1 MQAAPAASSNPYGLI
16 PALEQGG
23 IIAISVFAIL
33 VIMSIFS
40 FYILF
45 TKLMQ
50 QQKIISQGRKVR
62 SSFWN
67 SANLREAARSWKR
80 AAPIAR
86 SSTTRCVAQ
95 DQHGKLTDPID
106 QHDWMANSLA
116 RSQGS
121 IGSRLGEG
129 LAFLATVGSTA
140 PFIGLFG
147 TVVGIYRAL
156 IKIGASGQASID
168 AVAGPVGEALIMTA
182 LGLVVAVPAV
192 LAYNWLIRRNKS
204 IMEDL
209 AAFTND
215 LHGYLMS
222 GGAVKPRVRRN
233 GTGGR
238 PAPRA
243 APRPSARS
251 EPLRTG
257 APRRPPSDRR
267 PPSNRRGPARP
278 LEPDLRSIEEGKN
291 EPHGRN
297 VIQEGE
303 EDVPMSDINV
313 VPLTDVMLVL
323 LIIFLIAV
331 PS

>member
-1 MQAAPAASSNPYGLI
+1 MQAAPAATQYGI
-16 PALEQGG
+16 GQALQQGG
-23 IIAISVFAIL
+23 IITWSVFIIL
-33 VIMSIFS
+33 VVMSIFS

-50 QQKIISQGRKVR
+50 QQKIILQGRKVR
-62 SSFWN
+62 ASFWN
-67 SANLREAARSWKR
+67 SPNLREAATKLDAKSAYRSIVED
-80 AAPIAR
+80 ALQ
-86 SSTTRCVAQ
+86 AQ

-116 RSQGS
+116 RSQGA
-121 IGSRLGEG
+121 IAARLGEG

-156 IKIGASGQASID
+156 IKIGSSGEASINT
-168 AVAGPVGEALIMTA
+168 VAGPVGEALIMTA

-209 AAFTND
+209 GAFTND

-222 GGAVKPRVRRN
+222 GGSVKPRFRGATDSSVK
-233 GTGGR
+233 GT
-238 PAPRA
+238 A
-243 APRPSARS
+243 ATRSAGSPTQPGS

-257 APRRPPSDRR
+257 RTATGAEATPT
-267 PPSNRRGPARP
+267 
-278 LEPDLRSIEEGKN
+278 
-291 EPHGRN
+291 N
-297 VIQEGE
+297 VK
-303 EDVPMSDINV
+303 
-313 VPLTDVMLVL
+313 
-323 LIIFLIAV
+323 
-331 PS
+331 

>member
-1 MQAAPAASSNPYGLI
+1 MQAAEHAAGTNPYGLI
-16 PALEQGG
+16 PALQQGG
-23 IIAISVFAIL
+23 IIAWSVFFLL
-33 VIMSIFS
+33 VGMSIFS

-50 QQKIISQGRKVR
+50 QQKIIAQGRKVR
-62 SSFWN
+62 ASFWN
-67 SANLREAARSWKR
+67 SPNLREAATKLEPKSAYR
-80 AAPIAR
+80 AIVDDALIA
-86 SSTTRCVAQ
+86 Q
-95 DQHGKLTDPID
+95 EQHGKLTDPID

-116 RSQGS
+116 RSQGA
-121 IGSRLGEG
+121 IGARLGEG

-156 IKIGASGQASID
+156 IKIGAAGQASID

-222 GGAVKPRVRRN
+222 EGRVKPVMA
-233 GTGGR
+233 GTTGPGVKGSAQTKTGS
-238 PAPRA
+238 APTQ
-243 APRPSARS
+243 PGS
-251 EPLRTG
+251 EPLRPGRTPTG
-257 APRRPPSDRR
+257 AQATPTS
-267 PPSNRRGPARP
+267 A
-278 LEPDLRSIEEGKN
+278 K
-291 EPHGRN
+291 
-297 VIQEGE
+297 
-303 EDVPMSDINV
+303 
-313 VPLTDVMLVL
+313 
-323 LIIFLIAV
+323 
-331 PS
+331 